1 MTKSETIR
9 ARVEPT
15 LKARAED
22 IFKKLG
28 LSSTEA
34 ITLFYT
40 QVTLRKGLPFNV
52 EIPNKETADTI
63 EKMRHGKGLHSFD
76 TIEEMFA
83 DLEK

>member
-15 LKARAED
+15 LKKGAEG

-34 ITLFYT
+34 ITLFYS
-40 QVTLRKGLPFNV
+40 QVILRRGLPFNV
-52 EIPNKETADTI
+52 EIPNKVTADTI
-63 EKMRHGKGLHSFD
+63 RKSRQGKELRSFNSLD
-76 TIEEMFA
+76 ELFT